1 MANQV
6 EPYPS
11 EYNVVAESVPPNTTV
26 FAIALSADACAK
38 TTRYEVKETGKCT
51 VLPERGTTP
60 VAPHCTVGNNCYW
73 YESASNVFSDSL
85 QS

>member
-6 EPYPS
+6 VPYPS

-26 FAIALSADACAK
+26 FAAALSAPACAK
-38 TTRYEVKETGKCT
+38 TTRYEVKETGKYM

-60 VAPHCTVGNNCYW
+60 AAPHCTVGTC
-73 YESASNVFSDSL
+73 L
-85 QS
+85 QHR